1 VLHLF
6 LFDLV
11 FVIAIVVVLATPTKA
26 ETAGKPSAQGS
37 LKPASDMQ
45 AIRGFAI
52 DRTEVTIAQF
62 KAFADATGAVT
73 AAEKAGGGST
83 YEAGWEQRRGWTWRT
98 PFGLPALANEP
109 AVHINFHEAR
119 QFCEWAG
126 KRLPTDAEW
135 LGVWAGEP
143 FLPESSRSRYRWA
156 TPPAAIATA
165 MALSVSP
172 NAPRLSPILPRKIP
186 PPRLLEAAYTER
198 RSAPTGGFVNGTT
211 YPYPT
216 GASPQGANCL
226 GDCGAV
232 KTVLAQPT
240 LVTSRGRGHAV
251 GGSTAAGVNGLFE
264 MGANVWEWVET
275 NPSTAQSA
283 GQGSEKPT
291 RGGSWW
297 YGQSQMQ
304 ASHLQTKPADTSVVF
319 IGFRC
324 AKTL

>member
-1 VLHLF
+1 MSHLF
-6 LFDLV
+6 LVDLV
-11 FVIAIVVVLATPTKA
+11 IVIAIVVVLVTPTKG
-26 ETAGKPSAQGS
+26 ETAGKTSAQAS

-52 DRTEVTIAQF
+52 DRTEVSVAQF

-83 YEAGWEQRRGWTWRT
+83 FEAGWEQRRGWTWRT

-119 QFCEWAG
+119 KFCEWAG

-135 LGVWAGEP
+135 L
-143 FLPESSRSRYRWA
+143 
-156 TPPAAIATA
+156 
-165 MALSVSP
+165 
-172 NAPRLSPILPRKIP
+172 
-186 PPRLLEAAYTER
+186 EAAYTER
-198 RSAPTGGFVNGTT
+198 RTAPSGGFVNGTT

-226 GDCGAV
+226 GDCGPA

-251 GGSTAAGVNGLFE
+251 VGSTAAGVNGLFE